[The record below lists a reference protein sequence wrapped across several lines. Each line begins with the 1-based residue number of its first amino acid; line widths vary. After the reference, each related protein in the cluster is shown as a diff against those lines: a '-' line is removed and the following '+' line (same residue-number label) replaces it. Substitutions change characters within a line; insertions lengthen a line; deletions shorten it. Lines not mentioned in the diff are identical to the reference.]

1 MNRIKSIETGS
12 IAEEL
17 EIEAGDIL
25 LSINGEPIIDIIDYM
40 FLTNDDTIEMEVQ
53 KPDGEVWTYEIDKD
67 FDEPLGI
74 EFDNPIIDHAKRCT
88 NKCVF
93 CFIDQLPKGLRETL
107 YFKDD
112 DSRLSFLQG
121 NFVTL
126 TNLKETDID
135 RIIRYRISPI
145 NVSVHTTDPELRIRM
160 LGNRFAGNIMQRLE
174 RLILG
179 GITVNAQV
187 VLCPGYNDGEALD
200 RTLND
205 LVNFHPNLN
214 SVAIVPIGL
223 TKHRDGLIPMQAFDQ
238 TTALDVIKRVE
249 AFQTEVFKKL
259 STRFAFLADEFY
271 IQAKVPFPDDAAYES
286 YIQLEDG
293 IGMIRKLTTEVEA
306 LLGKKAKKTHRKNVA
321 VITGVAA
328 APYLIE
334 IMKKIEMCYP
344 DIKVKVIEIVNRFFG
359 EKITVAGLITG
370 TDIIEQITESDSLSD
385 IDFALMPSAMFR
397 ADEEVLLDDV
407 TLSDLESRFG
417 IPVFKVET
425 EGKALMNALLDGG
438 TNV

>member
-40 FLTNDDTIEMEVQ
+40 FLTNDDTIEMEIQ

-271 IQAKVPFPDDAAYES
+271 IQAKAPFPDDAAYES

-344 DIKVKVIEIVNRFFG
+344 DIKVKVIEIENRFFG

>member
-25 LSINGEPIIDIIDYM
+25 ISINGEPIIDIIDYM
-40 FLTNDDTIEMEVQ
+40 FLTNDDTIEMEIQ

-344 DIKVKVIEIVNRFFG
+344 DIKVKVIEIENRFFG